1 MNGAAASCDAIDPAD
16 RPEPLDALDA
26 LDALDRR
33 IINALQ
39 RGLPL
44 VPRPYAEA
52 AAALGINEAVLLA
65 RLRALLAAGV
75 LTRFGPLYQVDRAGG
90 RFVLCACHAPAA
102 RMEAVIAA
110 INAHPEV
117 AHHYARTH
125 HLNLWF
131 VVAVARPEQ
140 VAPVL
145 ARIAAAAG
153 VEVLPFPKE
162 REFFVNLYLPA

>member
-1 MNGAAASCDAIDPAD
+1 MNGAGASGDAIA
-16 RPEPLDALDA
+16 PLDP
-26 LDALDRR
+26 LDRR

-52 AAALGINEAVLLA
+52 AAALGITEAMLLA
-65 RLRALLAAGV
+65 RLRALLDAGV
-75 LTRFGPLYQVDRAGG
+75 LTRFGPLYQVERAGG

-102 RMEAVIAA
+102 RLEAVIAA

-131 VVAVARPEQ
+131 VLAVARPDM

>member
-1 MNGAAASCDAIDPAD
+1 MSAMSEEI
-16 RPEPLDALDA
+16 
-26 LDALDRR
+26 DALDRS

-44 VPRPYAEA
+44 VPHPYAEA
-52 AAALGINEAVLLA
+52 AAALGIGENELLA
-65 RLRALLAAGV
+65 RLRALLDRGV
-75 LTRFGPLYQVDRAGG
+75 LTRFGPLYQIERAGG
-90 RFVLCACHAPAA
+90 RFVLCACHAPAE
-102 RMEAVIAA
+102 RMEAVIDA

-131 VVAVARPEQ
+131 VLAVARAEDL
-140 VAPVL
+140 APAL
-145 ARIAAAAG
+145 ARIAATAG
-153 VEVLPFPKE
+153 VEILPFPKE

>member
-1 MNGAAASCDAIDPAD
+1 MNGAASCDVTDPH
-16 RPEPLDALDA
+16 EPLDP
-26 LDALDRR
+26 LDRR
-33 IINALQ
+33 IVNALQ
-39 RGLPL
+39 HGLPL

-52 AAALGINEAVLLA
+52 AVALGISEAVLLE
-65 RLRALLAAGV
+65 RLRALLAVGV
-75 LTRFGPLYQVDRAGG
+75 LTRFGPLYQVERAGG

-102 RMEAVIAA
+102 RLEAVIAA

-131 VVAVARPEQ
+131 VLAVARPEQ

>member
-1 MNGAAASCDAIDPAD
+1 MSNAADAAGGALADTIDAT
-16 RPEPLDALDA
+16 
-26 LDALDRR
+26 DRR

-52 AAALGINEAVLLA
+52 AAALGVAEDELLA
-65 RLRALLAAGV
+65 RLRRLLDHGV
-75 LTRFGPLYQVDRAGG
+75 LTRFGPLYQIERAGG
-90 RFVLCACHAPAA
+90 RFVLCACHAPA
-102 RMEAVIAA
+102 RRLEAVAGA
-110 INAHPEV
+110 INAFPEV
-117 AHHYARTH
+117 AHHYQRTH

-131 VVAVARPEQ
+131 VLAVARAED
-140 VAPVL
+140 VAPTL

-153 VEVLPFPKE
+153 VEILPFPKE

>member
-1 MNGAAASCDAIDPAD
+1 MNGAASCDVTDPH
-16 RPEPLDALDA
+16 EPLDP
-26 LDALDRR
+26 LDRR
-33 IINALQ
+33 IVNALQ

-52 AAALGINEAVLLA
+52 AAALGISEAVLLE

-75 LTRFGPLYQVDRAGG
+75 LTRFGPLYQVERAGG

-102 RMEAVIAA
+102 RLEAVIAA

-131 VVAVARPEQ
+131 VLAVARPEQ

>member
-1 MNGAAASCDAIDPAD
+1 MTVHCDP
-16 RPEPLDALDA
+16 

-33 IINALQ
+33 IVNALQ

-52 AAALGINEAVLLA
+52 AAALGIAEAELLA
-65 RLRALLAAGV
+65 RLHALLQRGV
-75 LTRFGPLYQVDRAGG
+75 LTRFGPLYQIERAGG
-90 RFVLCACHAPAA
+90 RFVLCACHAPAD
-102 RMEAVIAA
+102 RLEAVIAA
-110 INAHPEV
+110 INAHAEV

-131 VVAVARPEQ
+131 VLAVARAQ
-140 VAPVL
+140 DVAPTL
-145 ARIAAAAG
+145 ARIAARAG
-153 VEVLPFPKE
+153 VQVLPFAKE

>member
-1 MNGAAASCDAIDPAD
+1 MTSAIAAHD
-16 RPEPLDALDA
+16 PLDP
-26 LDALDRR
+26 LDRR

-39 RGLPL
+39 RGMPL
-44 VPRPYAEA
+44 VPHPYAQA
-52 AAALGINEAVLLA
+52 ASALGISEAELLE

-75 LTRFGPLYQVDRAGG
+75 LTRFGPLYQIERAGG
-90 RFVLCACHAPAA
+90 SFVLCACHAPAA
-102 RMEAVIAA
+102 RLEAVIAT
-110 INAHPEV
+110 INAHSEV

-131 VVAVARPEQ
+131 VLAVARPEE

-153 VEVLPFPKE
+153 VEILPFPKE

>member
-1 MNGAAASCDAIDPAD
+1 MSAMSTAIDAVD
-16 RPEPLDALDA
+16 RS
-26 LDALDRR
+26 

-52 AAALGINEAVLLA
+52 AAALGIDEAELLA
-65 RLRALLAAGV
+65 RLRALLDCGV
-75 LTRFGPLYQVDRAGG
+75 LTRFGPLYQIERAGG

-102 RMEAVIAA
+102 RMAAVIDA

-131 VVAVARPEQ
+131 VLAVASAQ
-140 VAPVL
+140 DVAPAL

-153 VEVLPFPKE
+153 VTILPFPKE

>member
-1 MNGAAASCDAIDPAD
+1 MSAMSEEI
-16 RPEPLDALDA
+16 
-26 LDALDRR
+26 DALDRS

-44 VPRPYAEA
+44 VPHPYAEA
-52 AAALGINEAVLLA
+52 AAALGIGENELLA
-65 RLRALLAAGV
+65 RLRALLDRGV
-75 LTRFGPLYQVDRAGG
+75 LTRFGPLYQIERAGG
-90 RFVLCACHAPAA
+90 RFVLCACHAPAE
-102 RMEAVIAA
+102 RMEAVIDA

-131 VVAVARPEQ
+131 VLAVARAED
-140 VAPVL
+140 VAPAL
-145 ARIAAAAG
+145 ARIAATAG
-153 VEVLPFPKE
+153 VEILPFPKE

>member
-1 MNGAAASCDAIDPAD
+1 MTRAIAALD
-16 RPEPLDALDA
+16 PLDG
-26 LDALDRR
+26 R

-44 VPRPYAEA
+44 VPHPYAKA
-52 AAALGINEAVLLA
+52 ASALGITETELLE
-65 RLRALLAAGV
+65 RLRALLANGV
-75 LTRFGPLYQVDRAGG
+75 LTRFGPLYQIERAGG
-90 RFVLCACHAPAA
+90 RFVLCACHAPAE

-131 VVAVARPEQ
+131 VLAVARPDE

-153 VEVLPFPKE
+153 VEILPFPKE

>member
-16 RPEPLDALDA
+16 RPEP

-65 RLRALLAAGV
+65 RLRALLAAGM
-75 LTRFGPLYQVDRAGG
+75 LTRFGPLYQVERAGG

>member
-1 MNGAAASCDAIDPAD
+1 MTALCDLLDPPD
-16 RPEPLDALDA
+16 P

-33 IINALQ
+33 IVNALQ

-52 AAALGINEAVLLA
+52 AAALGIAEAELLV
-65 RLRALLAAGV
+65 RLRALLERGV
-75 LTRFGPLYQVDRAGG
+75 LTRFGPLYQIERAGG
-90 RFVLCACHAPAA
+90 RFVLCACHAPAD
-102 RMEAVIAA
+102 RLEAVIAA

-131 VVAVARPEQ
+131 VLAVARLDD
-140 VAPVL
+140 VAPAL

-153 VEVLPFPKE
+153 VEILPFPKE

>member
-1 MNGAAASCDAIDPAD
+1 MTSAIA
-16 RPEPLDALDA
+16 ALDP
-26 LDALDRR
+26 LDRR

-44 VPRPYAEA
+44 VPHPYAEA
-52 AAALGINEAVLLA
+52 ASALGITEAELLE

-75 LTRFGPLYQVDRAGG
+75 LTRFGPLYQIERAGG
-90 RFVLCACHAPAA
+90 SFVLCACHAPAT
-102 RMEAVIAA
+102 RMETVIAA
-110 INAHPEV
+110 INAYPEV

-131 VVAVARPEQ
+131 VLAVARPEE

-153 VEVLPFPKE
+153 VEILPFPKE

>member
-1 MNGAAASCDAIDPAD
+1 MTRAIA
-16 RPEPLDALDA
+16 ALDP
-26 LDALDRR
+26 LDRR

-44 VPRPYAEA
+44 VPHPYAEA
-52 AAALGINEAVLLA
+52 AAALGITEAELLE

-75 LTRFGPLYQVDRAGG
+75 LTRFGPLYQIERAGG
-90 RFVLCACHAPAA
+90 SFVLCACHAPAE
-102 RMEAVIAA
+102 RMGAVIAA

-131 VVAVARPEQ
+131 VLAVARQED

-153 VEVLPFPKE
+153 VEILPFPKE